1 MTNEYIIAIL
11 ILLLFILIFVIISW
25 QYKDDIPSDATLY
38 ISMSTNLKNSDDVSY
53 DTSSDNIIIEP
64 LQDDPMTHEKHDDD
78 AQNVHNNTI
87 ILSVIKKYDQLKK
100 LVNLIHD
107 ENLIDATFANI
118 NDYVTAKSFAVIHEI
133 YQKAH
138 TQFSDE
144 QLQKIS
150 KYLEILLKHKDYII
164 AKFNLSELN
173 LTALIW
179 LRIHQAE
186 NAHIMN
192 KLEEAF
198 FDQVFDM
205 VRSDGIPVCEKGRI
219 LRLFSCLTLLDV
231 DPILSTPELDDHE
244 LANLAYA
251 QAHNILERE
260 LSRANMREIYLNSE
274 ELSIEEK
281 TQLTKFVENT
291 RTLVAQELENKYAG
305 LIQPSKLRIIID
317 RAQSG
322 IE

>member
-1 MTNEYIIAIL
+1 MTDEYIIAIL
-11 ILLLFILIFVIISW
+11 IVLLFILICVIIIW
-25 QYKDDIPSDATLY
+25 HKDDMPSDATLY
-38 ISMSTNLKNSDDVSY
+38 ISTPTNVKNSYDATSD
-53 DTSSDNIIIEP
+53 DTSDDNIIIEP
-64 LQDDPMTHEKHDDD
+64 QDGHAPRDDHDDD

-100 LVNLIHD
+100 LVDLTHD
-107 ENLIDATFANI
+107 ENLIDATFTDI
-118 NDYVTAKSFAVIHEI
+118 NDYITAKSFAVIHEI
-133 YQKAH
+133 HQKARER
-138 TQFSDE
+138 SDNE
-144 QLQKIS
+144 LQKIS

-186 NAHIMN
+186 NAQVMN

-251 QAHNILERE
+251 QAHNILEQE
-260 LSRANMREIYLNSE
+260 LSRTNMREIYLNSG